1 MEIEYKPLSEYLDY
15 VKGRSEGEDIGAG
28 RIIKMILEPDEITI
42 CETVG
47 RLRSLIA
54 RSSRVKDAKMGGQ
67 DGAASDVMGMKA
79 EYAFAKA
86 FNTFPDLGLKPRSGS
101 PDGFLNGK
109 RYDVKSTHHLDG
121 MLLSTRKVNPDIDV
135 YVLATVKNRCV
146 RFVGWAS
153 KEELIKED
161 NLIDLGYGKGY
172 GLDQNQLKELHP
184 EYGF

>member
-1 MEIEYKPLSEYLDY
+1 MEIEHKPISEYTAQI
-15 VKGRSEGEDIGAG
+15 KNKREGESIGAG
-28 RIIKMILEPDEITI
+28 RVIKMILEPDEITI

-54 RSSRVKDAKMGGQ
+54 RSSRVKDAKMGSQ
-67 DGAASDVMGMKA
+67 DGAAADVMGMKA

-86 FNTFPDLGLKPRSGS
+86 FNIFPDFGLKPRSGS
-101 PDGFLNGK
+101 PDGVLNGK

-135 YVLATVKNRCV
+135 YVLAIVKNRCV

-153 KEELIKED
+153 KEKLIKED